1 MHFSCIL
8 IECNTW
14 EVKILYITFLNCF
27 LEWNNIS
34 NSQLTHIKSYL
45 IRLLFDD
52 FFLLFNKNHMHDLI
66 FSNIDMNEKSSIKP
80 RKTSLI
86 VSNHDDLI
94 QFPWKTKSTYIC
106 VYVQRHVRTYI
117 ILMDWTM
124 IRTHYFSVT
133 FFFEGVGI
141 FINKYM
147 YIAQLKTLRMHPI
160 TIKKTKKI
168 HQKLLHFS

>member
-1 MHFSCIL
+1 
-8 IECNTW
+8 
-14 EVKILYITFLNCF
+14 
-27 LEWNNIS
+27 
-34 NSQLTHIKSYL
+34 
-45 IRLLFDD
+45 
-52 FFLLFNKNHMHDLI
+52 MHDLI

-133 FFFEGVGI
+133 FFFWGGWYFYKQIYVYSPAED
-141 FINKYM
+141 FKNAPNYNKKDKKDTSKVVTFFRAYM
-147 YIAQLKTLRMHPI
+147 YLYMSESLLQCSLYVVIFKMTWLTALKFELQ
-160 TIKKTKKI
+160 KKDCN
-168 HQKLLHFS
+168 